1 MHNEVIFASLVISL
15 LANLTLPSMLIT
27 LSVVEEE
34 RQNIESS
41 RRKEDLQALAIQ
53 VGCGKCIS
61 LIAMQ
66 I

>member
-41 RRKEDLQALAIQ
+41 RRKEDLQVLAIQ